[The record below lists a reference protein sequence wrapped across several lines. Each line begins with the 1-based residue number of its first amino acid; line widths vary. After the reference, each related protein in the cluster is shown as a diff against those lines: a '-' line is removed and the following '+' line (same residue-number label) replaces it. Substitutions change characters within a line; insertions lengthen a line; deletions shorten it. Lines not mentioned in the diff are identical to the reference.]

1 LATMSDREIQLY
13 IELYQQTIAER
24 NDQNILYFAM
34 MGALLTSV
42 AWIFFNAGIA

>member
-1 LATMSDREIQLY
+1 MSDREIQLY

-24 NDQNILYFAM
+24 NDQNSLYFAM

>member
-1 LATMSDREIQLY
+1 MSDREIQLY